1 MRIIAG
7 TTDFKILRPTAVAIG
22 KFDGFHRGHKEL
34 LNQILQVKSEGLLST
49 IFTFDP
55 PPEVLFGKR
64 QAKEITTKE
73 EKRIIFEKMGVDI
86 LIEYPLNEISAAI
99 KPEDF
104 VKEVLK
110 EKMNMT
116 YLAAGYDLSFGHNGA
131 GNAELLRELA
141 PELEFELKI
150 IEKVCEEGREISSTF
165 IREEVE
171 KGNMNHV
178 TKLLGEPY
186 MVIGQVVHG
195 AKLGRRIGMPTIN
208 LLPEKEK
215 MLPDEE
221 AERQMYHITDSI
233 LQKAGYH
240 RYEISNYAKPGR
252 ECRHNVGY
260 WTGVPYLGLGLGA
273 SSYIDGCRFCNN
285 SDLNEYLIREPGER
299 FDEIVLTEQDM
310 QEEYFFVG
318 LRLVKGVSMDGFEKQ
333 FGVAAESVYP
343 GLMRHLIRE
352 GVAELGGE
360 NGDFFR
366 LTDFGMDVSNYVMA
380 QFLLEK

>member
-7 TTDFKILRPTAVAIG
+7 TTDFKILQPTAVAIG
-22 KFDGFHRGHKEL
+22 KFDGLHLGHKEL
-34 LNQILQVKSEGLLST
+34 LKRILQMKGEGLLGT

-99 KPEDF
+99 EPEVF

-110 EKMNMT
+110 EKMNMS
-116 YLAAGYDLSFGHNGA
+116 YLAAGYDLSFGHKGA
-131 GNAELLRELA
+131 GNAGLLKKMA
-141 PELEFELKI
+141 PELDFELEI

-186 MVIGQVVHG
+186 MVIGKVVHG

-215 MLPDEE
+215 MLPPKGVYYSRTQIGEKEYKSITNIGQKPTVSNNEQIGVETYLYEFDRDVYGKNAIVKLLEFKRPEQKFADLEE
-221 AERQMYHITDSI
+221 LKAQMIKDI
-233 LQKAGYH
+233 
-240 RYEISNYAKPGR
+240 NDGR
-252 ECRHNVGY
+252 E
-260 WTGVPYLGLGLGA
+260 
-273 SSYIDGCRFCNN
+273 F
-285 SDLNEYLIREPGER
+285 
-299 FDEIVLTEQDM
+299 
-310 QEEYFFVG
+310 
-318 LRLVKGVSMDGFEKQ
+318 
-333 FGVAAESVYP
+333 
-343 GLMRHLIRE
+343 
-352 GVAELGGE
+352 
-360 NGDFFR
+360 
-366 LTDFGMDVSNYVMA
+366 
-380 QFLLEK
+380 

>member
-7 TTDFKILRPTAVAIG
+7 TTDFKILQPTAVAIG
-22 KFDGFHRGHKEL
+22 KFDGLHLGHREL
-34 LNQILQVKSEGLLST
+34 LKQILMMKSEGLLST

-99 KPEDF
+99 EPEDF
-104 VKEVLK
+104 VKMVLK
-110 EKMNMT
+110 EKMNMS
-116 YLAAGYDLSFGHNGA
+116 YLAAGYDLSFGHKGA
-131 GNAELLRELA
+131 GNAGLLRKLA
-141 PELEFELKI
+141 PELAFELKI

-171 KGNMNHV
+171 KGNMSHV

-215 MLPDEE
+215 MLPPNGVYYSRTKIGEKEYKSITNIGEKPTVSNAKQIGVETYLYEFDQDVYGKNAIVKLLEFKRPERKFSDVEE
-221 AERQMYHITDSI
+221 LKAQMMKDVN
-233 LQKAGYH
+233 
-240 RYEISNYAKPGR
+240 EGR
-252 ECRHNVGY
+252 E
-260 WTGVPYLGLGLGA
+260 
-273 SSYIDGCRFCNN
+273 F
-285 SDLNEYLIREPGER
+285 
-299 FDEIVLTEQDM
+299 
-310 QEEYFFVG
+310 
-318 LRLVKGVSMDGFEKQ
+318 
-333 FGVAAESVYP
+333 
-343 GLMRHLIRE
+343 
-352 GVAELGGE
+352 
-360 NGDFFR
+360 
-366 LTDFGMDVSNYVMA
+366 
-380 QFLLEK
+380 

>member
-7 TTDFKILRPTAVAIG
+7 TTDFKILPPTAVAIG
-22 KFDGFHRGHKEL
+22 KFDGLHLGHKKL
-34 LNQILQVKSEGLLST
+34 LKQILEKKSEGLLT
-49 IFTFDP
+49 TVFTFDP

-99 KPEDF
+99 EPEDF

-110 EKMNMT
+110 EKMNMS
-116 YLAAGYDLSFGHNGA
+116 YLAAGYDLSFGHRGA
-131 GNAELLRELA
+131 GNAKLLKELA
-141 PELEFELKI
+141 PKLDFELKI
-150 IEKVCEEGREISSTF
+150 IDKVCEQGREISSTF

-215 MLPDEE
+215 MLPPKGVYYSRTGIGEKEYKSITNIGEKPTVSNEKQIGVETYLYEFDQDVYGKNAIVKLLEFKRPEQKFADLEE
-221 AERQMYHITDSI
+221 LKTQMIKDV
-233 LQKAGYH
+233 
-240 RYEISNYAKPGR
+240 NDGR
-252 ECRHNVGY
+252 EY
-260 WTGVPYLGLGLGA
+260 
-273 SSYIDGCRFCNN
+273 
-285 SDLNEYLIREPGER
+285 
-299 FDEIVLTEQDM
+299 
-310 QEEYFFVG
+310 
-318 LRLVKGVSMDGFEKQ
+318 
-333 FGVAAESVYP
+333 
-343 GLMRHLIRE
+343 
-352 GVAELGGE
+352 
-360 NGDFFR
+360 
-366 LTDFGMDVSNYVMA
+366 
-380 QFLLEK
+380 